1 MKNFVSIILLLC
13 FLLSCSNIEFSYNEN
28 ELKNQLYNKTNVN
41 ITGDEIPFLNTVVL
55 SKFGTSQNGP
65 LGLEINTLEKQTKIV
80 IKTNQVSTRI
90 DYEIIINY
98 VLRNNSKKCTILT
111 KKQHSRFS
119 FIPKSEGYNF
129 GSDRF
134 LDNLYLRNIEKN
146 IDQFLDSVEKQIEKK
161 KCINEN

>member
-1 MKNFVSIILLLC
+1 MKNFISIILLLC

-55 SKFGTSQNGP
+55 SKFGTSKNGP
-65 LGLEINTLEKQTKIV
+65 LSLEINTLEKQTKIV

-90 DYEIIINY
+90 DYEISINY
-98 VLRNNSKKCTILT
+98 ILRNQSKKCIVLT
-111 KKQHSRFS
+111 KKLYSRFS

-129 GSDRF
+129 GSDKF
-134 LDNLYLRNIEKN
+134 LENLYVRNIENN
-146 IDQFLDSVEKQIEKK
+146 IDQFLDSLEQQIEKK
-161 KCINEN
+161 KCKNEN

>member
-1 MKNFVSIILLLC
+1 MA
-13 FLLSCSNIEFSYNEN
+13 
-28 ELKNQLYNKTNVN
+28 
-41 ITGDEIPFLNTVVL
+41 
-55 SKFGTSQNGP
+55 
-65 LGLEINTLEKQTKIV
+65 

-98 VLRNNSKKCTILT
+98 VLRNNSKKCVILT
-111 KKQHSRFS
+111 KKQQSRFS
-119 FIPKSEGYNF
+119 FIPNSECYNF
-129 GSDRF
+129 GSDRV